1 MPAKNLNTPLNW
13 TRRDFIKASGGCGAL
28 TSATFL
34 STLMNL
40 QLTKTAM
47 AAAGDLSGYKALVC
61 VFHHGGND
69 SFNMLAPYDDGEYTD
84 YASIRGGLAL
94 SKDPTA
100 EAPLGELLPIN
111 GPGGR
116 LLGVHYGMPEF
127 QRLYNQGKLA
137 FLSNVGSLIGPTTL
151 QDYRNKSELP
161 LGLFSHSDEQRHW
174 QTCVPQSRT
183 QITGWAGRMSDMIT
197 DTVNSNP
204 AVSMNIA
211 VGFMNILQAGDNVI
225 PYVIHRT
232 AGAQLLNGYNGTGA
246 YNRILT
252 KTTDSLLE
260 QTFTDLL
267 EQAHTNRS
275 RSAIDAA
282 IEFNNAVNSI
292 TLNTVF
298 PSNSIGQQL
307 EMTAKTI
314 AARETLGQTRQIFL
328 VERGG
333 WDHHANLKTSQAG
346 MLPEISQALAAFSAA
361 TEELGVDADVTTFSI
376 SDFSRTLSQNG
387 SNGSDHGWGANHYIM
402 GGAVNGGTI
411 YGNYPDSLA
420 AGNPLDVGRGRLIP
434 TTAVDQYAAELALWF
449 GMQNDSDL
457 ETILPNIRNFY
468 ASDSSAAPLGFMA

>member
-1 MPAKNLNTPLNW
+1 MQNQKLNNPLNW
-13 TRRDFIKASGGCGAL
+13 SRRDFLRASGGCGAL

-69 SFNMLAPYDDGEYTD
+69 SFNMLTPYDTGESVGEYAD

-94 SKDPTA
+94 SKD
-100 EAPLGELLPIN
+100 ELLPID
-111 GPGGR
+111 GPDGR
-116 LLGVHYGMPEF
+116 QMGIHYGMPEF
-127 QRLYNQGKLA
+127 KQLYDTGKLA
-137 FLSNVGSLIGPTTL
+137 FLANVGSLIGPTTL
-151 QDYRNKSELP
+151 QDYNSQSSLP

-183 QITGWAGRMSDMIT
+183 QITGWAGRMADMIT

-211 VGFMNILQAGDNVI
+211 VGFMNILQAGENVI

-232 AGAQLLNGYNGTGA
+232 NGAQLLNGYNGTGA
-246 YNRILT
+246 YNQILT
-252 KTTDSLLE
+252 KTTDSLLA
-260 QTFTDLL
+260 QTLSDVL
-267 EQAHTNRS
+267 EQAYNDRS
-275 RSAIDAA
+275 RSSIDAA
-282 IEFNNAVNSI
+282 MEFNNAVNSI
-292 TLNTVF
+292 TLNTAF
-298 PSNSIGQQL
+298 PATSIGQQL

-314 AARETLGQTRQIFL
+314 AARKTLGQTRQIFL

-333 WDHHANLKTSQAG
+333 WDHHANLKTSQAA

-361 TEELGVDADVTTFSI
+361 TQELGVEADVTTFSI
-376 SDFSRTLSQNG
+376 SDFGRTLSQNG
-387 SNGSDHGWGANHYIM
+387 SNGSDHAWGANHYIM
-402 GGAVNGGTI
+402 GGAVNGGAVF
-411 YGNYPDSLA
+411 GDYPTSLA

-434 TTAVDQYAAELALWF
+434 TTAVDEYAAELAMWF
-449 GMQNDSDL
+449 GVQNNADL
-457 ETILPNIRNFY
+457 ENILPNIRNFY
-468 ASDSSAAPLGFMA
+468 ASGASAGPLGLMA